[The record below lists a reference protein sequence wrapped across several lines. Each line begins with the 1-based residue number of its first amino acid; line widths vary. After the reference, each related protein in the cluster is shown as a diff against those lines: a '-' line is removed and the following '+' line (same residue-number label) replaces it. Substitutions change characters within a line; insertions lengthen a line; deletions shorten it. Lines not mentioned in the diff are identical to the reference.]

1 VNIPIIQ
8 ARNYTPA
15 NRSQVDFIILH
26 TMETPETSGRAI
38 SVAQWFAGPDAPQ
51 ASAHY
56 MVDADQVVQSV
67 DEKDIAWQVQSTND
81 VGNNRG
87 IGIEHAG
94 YAAWTPQDWSTPD
107 AEAELK
113 LSAQLTADIAK
124 RWNIPLVWLDE
135 AALQRGE
142 RGFTGH
148 AQITNAFNHGVGHTD
163 PGPNFPVDHYLAL
176 VKSASIA
183 WGRIAVYTLGGLA
196 LGGFAWYLYENRR
209 YFPIPQLTPRRL
221 PARRHA

>member
-1 VNIPIIQ
+1 MQ
-8 ARNYTPA
+8 
-15 NRSQVDFIILH
+15 
-26 TMETPETSGRAI
+26 
-38 SVAQWFAGPDAPQ
+38 VAQWFASPDAPQ
-51 ASAHY
+51 ASAHFE
-56 MVDADQVVQSV
+56 VDASQIVQSV
-67 DEKDIAWQVQSTND
+67 PEESIAWQVQSTND
-81 VGNNRG
+81 IGNNRG

-94 YAAWTPQDWSTPD
+94 YAAWTSQDWSTPD

-113 LSAQLTADIAK
+113 LSAQLAADIAK

-163 PGPNFPVDHYLAL
+163 PGPNFPIDHYLAL
-176 VKSASIA
+176 VRSASLSWERVAAYI
-183 WGRIAVYTLGGLA
+183 LGGLA
-196 LGGFAWYLYENRR
+196 LGSAAWYLYENRR
-209 YFPIPQLTPRRL
+209 YITLPSFAPHRL